1 MPQDDEEKWYFW
13 GLWKYDEKSLEYGNQ
28 WNTSHHI
35 SWATVEPQPNPTH
48 IFENRKSLTQGSSA
62 FDDLIY
68 LSCDYLWSACWFSR
82 QLKSSMK
89 KADNLFTEGLRAP
102 TMPWGSAPK
111 CPGCDRTVYPMEQ
124 VPSFWILWNLTSFLG
139 SHETCCHFLD
149 PMEQVVIFLDP
160 MEYVFIFGIS

>member
-1 MPQDDEEKWYFW
+1 MKIWW
-13 GLWKYDEKSLEYGNQ
+13 EKSRI
-28 WNTSHHI
+28 WKPVKHITSHIMNHSRTTTQSNPYIWEQKI
-35 SWATVEPQPNPTH
+35 SYTGVKCL
-48 IFENRKSLTQGSSA
+48 R
-62 FDDLIY
+62 
-68 LSCDYLWSACWFSR
+68 WSNISVLRLFVICSMPCWFSR
-82 QLKSSMK
+82 QLISSMK
-89 KADNLFTEGLRAP
+89 KADNLFLEGLSAP